1 MRRSSESRKSRQKE
15 VIMKT
20 LIAVS
25 VLSILSFGAYA
36 ERQSNEPIKVI
47 EPITGLDSK
56 KIELGKTLWF
66 EPRLS
71 ASNTI
76 SCNSCHNIAK
86 GGVDNLPSSI
96 GHKWSIGPINSP
108 TVFNSDLNFV
118 QFWNGRAK
126 DLQEQAAG
134 PIENPLEMAFTHQ
147 LAVDTLQSIPQYR
160 EWFQQAYGSDNITI
174 DNVTDAIATFEQTL
188 RTPNSPFDLWLKGND
203 DALTTAQVEGYQL
216 FKDKGCTACH
226 SGPLA
231 GGQMYQKMGLVKPFA
246 TDNPDVGRKA
256 ITGSEF
262 DKFVFKVPTLRNVEL
277 TYPYFHDGSVWDLQ
291 EAVEMM
297 ADLQLGQKL
306 TQEESTKITE
316 FLRSLTGEQPQ
327 VTLPHLPP
335 STHET
340 ARPNI

>member
-1 MRRSSESRKSRQKE
+1 
-15 VIMKT
+15 MKT

-25 VLSILSFGAYA
+25 VLSILSFGAHA

-47 EPITGLDSK
+47 EPISGLDSE

-134 PIENPLEMAFTHQ
+134 PIENPLK
-147 LAVDTLQSIPQYR
+147 
-160 EWFQQAYGSDNITI
+160 W
-174 DNVTDAIATFEQTL
+174 
-188 RTPNSPFDLWLKGND
+188 
-203 DALTTAQVEGYQL
+203 
-216 FKDKGCTACH
+216 
-226 SGPLA
+226 
-231 GGQMYQKMGLVKPFA
+231 
-246 TDNPDVGRKA
+246 
-256 ITGSEF
+256 
-262 DKFVFKVPTLRNVEL
+262 
-277 TYPYFHDGSVWDLQ
+277 
-291 EAVEMM
+291 
-297 ADLQLGQKL
+297 
-306 TQEESTKITE
+306 
-316 FLRSLTGEQPQ
+316 
-327 VTLPHLPP
+327 HLPTNSR
-335 STHET
+335 STLFNLSLNT
-340 ARPNI
+340 ASGFNKLMAATISPLIT

>member
-1 MRRSSESRKSRQKE
+1 
-15 VIMKT
+15 MKT

-25 VLSILSFGAYA
+25 VLSVLSFGAYA
-36 ERQSNEPIKVI
+36 ERQSAEPIKVI
-47 EPITGLDSK
+47 EPVAGLNAK
-56 KIELGKTLWF
+56 KVELGKTLWF

-96 GHKWSIGPINSP
+96 GHKWAIGPINSP

-147 LAVDTLQSIPQYR
+147 LAIDTLKSIPQYR
-160 EWFQQAYGSDNITI
+160 EWFKEAYGSETITI

-188 RTPNSPFDLWLKGND
+188 RTPNAPFDLWLKGD
-203 DALTTAQVEGYQL
+203 DNALTTAQVEGYNL
-216 FKDKGCTACH
+216 FKAKGCTACH

-246 TDNPDVGRKA
+246 TDNPDIGRKA
-256 ITGSEF
+256 ITGNDF
-262 DKFVFKVPTLRNVEL
+262 DKFVFKVPTLRNIEL
-277 TYPYFHDGSVWDLQ
+277 TYPYFHDGSVWDLE
-291 EAVEMM
+291 EAVAMM

-306 TQEESTKITE
+306 TKEESVKITE
-316 FLRSLTGEQPQ
+316 FLRSLTGDQPE

-335 STHET
+335 STNET

>member
-1 MRRSSESRKSRQKE
+1 
-15 VIMKT
+15 MKT

-25 VLSILSFGAYA
+25 VLSILSFGAHA

-47 EPITGLDSK
+47 EPISGLDSK

-188 RTPNSPFDLWLKGND
+188 RTPNSPFDL
-203 DALTTAQVEGYQL
+203 
-216 FKDKGCTACH
+216 
-226 SGPLA
+226 
-231 GGQMYQKMGLVKPFA
+231 
-246 TDNPDVGRKA
+246 
-256 ITGSEF
+256 
-262 DKFVFKVPTLRNVEL
+262 
-277 TYPYFHDGSVWDLQ
+277 
-291 EAVEMM
+291 
-297 ADLQLGQKL
+297 
-306 TQEESTKITE
+306 
-316 FLRSLTGEQPQ
+316 
-327 VTLPHLPP
+327 
-335 STHET
+335 
-340 ARPNI
+340 